1 MSHAPEFGI
10 SLGSG
15 LVVAKRRFR
24 HAGLISPKG
33 GMLRP
38 ANSTITQFK
47 LLSKKN
53 HIKSRKKL
61 EPGARDRGSGVRD
74 RVSEVRGRE
83 ARGTDKGLRMK
94 GKGAREEEIG

>member
-61 EPGARDRGSGVRD
+61 EPGARDRGSGVR
-74 RVSEVRGRE
+74 GWE
-83 ARGTDKGLRMK
+83 ARGTDKGLRIK